1 MGKFRDGWNKFT
13 TLIGL
18 EPIEDEVNY
27 VDDTEETVTEEVI
40 EEPIRAAAPER
51 QRPSRVYRQE
61 RSRER
66 AEKEE
71 EQQSVFSSRKR
82 STGNLI
88 NIADNYRE
96 TSNSGVM
103 LKIFHPQSYEDATII
118 IDNLRSRRP
127 IIINID
133 EIDVKLAQRILDFV
147 SGAVMA
153 LNGNIEKAGR
163 NIYAVT
169 PSNISISVGTNDT
182 ADDNIYLRENFN

>member
-1 MGKFRDGWNKFT
+1 MGKFRDGNKFT

-82 STGNLI
+82 SSGNLI
-88 NIADNYRE
+88 NIADNYRD

-133 EIDVKLAQRILDFV
+133 EIDVTLAQRILDFV

-153 LNGNIEKAGR
+153 LNGNIEKA
-163 NIYAVT
+163 
-169 PSNISISVGTNDT
+169 
-182 ADDNIYLRENFN
+182 